1 MVEIGTVAELSKVS
15 IRMSAAF
22 AVIGVGLL
30 YLYIG
35 VSDAT
40 TPIKVL
46 ANCRSK
52 ERKVH
57 SVQTQPIRLGPHSAM
72 IGRCHTMLVPVSPQ
86 TAFVQRLPQA
96 GATRSKP
103 ATSDV
108 PTATVHSAFLT

>member
-46 ANCRSK
+46 WSAALSLAVAAIFLVSWTMARDALK
-52 ERKVH
+52 THEREAK
-57 SVQTQPIRLGPHSAM
+57 R
-72 IGRCHTMLVPVSPQ
+72 
-86 TAFVQRLPQA
+86 
-96 GATRSKP
+96 KK
-103 ATSDV
+103 
-108 PTATVHSAFLT
+108 